1 LLDKYFQEISKRT
14 MSRFGDLLGG
24 KTTTSPATVEPVS
37 EIIEGDSDE
46 GQVDLESLSKIELEE
61 FGRELGIEL
70 DRRYNKKKLVKEIED
85 QLKKQE

>member
-1 LLDKYFQEISKRT
+1 

-24 KTTTSPATVEPVS
+24 NVTPPTPPVPVEPEPDIV
-37 EIIEGDSDE
+37 EGDSGE

-70 DRRYNKKKLVKEIED
+70 DRRHNKKKLVKEIED

>member
-1 LLDKYFQEISKRT
+1 
-14 MSRFGDLLGG
+14 MSRFGDLIGG
-24 KTTTSPATVEPVS
+24 KTTPPIVVEPEP

-70 DRRYNKKKLVKEIED
+70 DRRHSKKKLVKELED
-85 QLKKQE
+85 ELKKQEECNLITST

>member
-1 LLDKYFQEISKRT
+1 

-24 KTTTSPATVEPVS
+24 NVTPPTPPVLIEPEPDVVE
-37 EIIEGDSDE
+37 DE

-70 DRRYNKKKLVKEIED
+70 DRRHSKTKLIKELEEK
-85 QLKKQE
+85 LSE

>member
-1 LLDKYFQEISKRT
+1 
-14 MSRFGDLLGG
+14 MSRFGDLIRG
-24 KTTTSPATVEPVS
+24 KTTPPIVVEPEP

-70 DRRYNKKKLVKEIED
+70 DRRHSKKKLVKELED
-85 QLKKQE
+85 ELKKQEE

>member
-1 LLDKYFQEISKRT
+1 

-24 KTTTSPATVEPVS
+24 NVTPPIPPVPVEPEPDVVK
-37 EIIEGDSDE
+37 GDSDE

-70 DRRYNKKKLVKEIED
+70 DRRHNKKALVKELED
-85 QLKKQE
+85 ELKKQE

>member
-1 LLDKYFQEISKRT
+1 

-24 KTTTSPATVEPVS
+24 NITPPTPPVPVEPEPDVV
-37 EIIEGDSDE
+37 EGDSDE

-70 DRRYNKKKLVKEIED
+70 DRRRNKKTLVKELED
-85 QLKKQE
+85 ELKKQE

>member
-1 LLDKYFQEISKRT
+1 
-14 MSRFGDLLGG
+14 MSRFGDLIGG
-24 KTTTSPATVEPVS
+24 KTTPPIVVEPEP

-70 DRRYNKKKLVKEIED
+70 DRRHSKKKLVKELED
-85 QLKKQE
+85 ELKKQKCQNLTTST